1 MKTQLGV
8 TTIEIPPL
16 TQVDEA
22 ARLAIAKAKKT
33 ASIVRFTFNGK
44 RLFATP
50 SSTIATVIDR
60 YYNGPSSYDYESE
73 KEELFSDAGQRR
85 FLRIRDNA
93 QALLKKAGA
102 FRMLEGIAA
111 DCGSS
116 WALMA
121 CVDRMV
127 ELGEIRE
134 ITGADTAGQDR
145 VFVSNLR

>member
-1 MKTQLGV
+1 MKTKLKV
-8 TTIEIPPL
+8 TTIEIDPL
-16 TQVDEA
+16 TTIDEA
-22 ARLAIAKAKKT
+22 ARLAVAKAKKT
-33 ASIVRFTFNGK
+33 ANVVRFSFNGK

-50 SSTIATVIDR
+50 NSTIATVMDR
-60 YYNGPSSYDYESE
+60 YYSGPNTYDYEQE

-85 FLRIRDNA
+85 FLRIRDNV